1 MKDQN
6 TIDELKK
13 LDEVKGMT
21 ASSLITLVISNGSH
35 I

>member
-1 MKDQN
+1 MKEQN
-6 TIDELKK
+6 TMEELKK
-13 LDEVKGMT
+13 LDDIKGMT